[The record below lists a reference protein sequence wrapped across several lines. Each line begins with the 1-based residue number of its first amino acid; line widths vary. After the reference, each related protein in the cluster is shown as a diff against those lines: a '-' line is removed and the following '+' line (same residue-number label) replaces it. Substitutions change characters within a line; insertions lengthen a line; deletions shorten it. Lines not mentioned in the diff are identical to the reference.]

1 MKLYYTITKEVC
13 NDIDI
18 NFLSEFIK
26 EKVNNNNDQKTYS
39 NQECLEIFRDNIT
52 YYLYDAGFEDAV
64 YLNEY
69 QRDEVYNEVKKI
81 LK

>member
-13 NDIDI
+13 KNI
-18 NFLSEFIK
+18 NINALCEFIK
-26 EKVNNNNDQKTYS
+26 EKVNKNNEQKTYS

-52 YYLYDAGFEDAV
+52 YYLYDAGFDDAAH
-64 YLNEY
+64 LNEY
-69 QRDEVYNEVKKI
+69 QRDEIYNEVKKI